1 MFSEPKVADNTE
13 METKSLGPDSREF
26 KGLEDLGRNH
36 LRDRSLLQATLEL
49 YARGARFVTRPTIES
64 ILTIAVNYPGVPE
77 IIVKFINTCEQDTES
92 PVLTMLDMKPSYSK
106 LRALVHSA
114 KVAYNYYYL
123 ADGLLDLSLGY
134 SIEFRACLLDVIKK
148 ALEFLNGRVETSD
161 YHLKAVFTELQKL
174 FNLSDEE
181 VKWLYLLQ
189 LANET
194 GSPLQDSIHPGQS
207 YTHTNIASFLDI
219 SPAQLSEMKEGKLL
233 RMGLIHKDSN
243 GHISTGSLVTDIV
256 TKGIKACHE
265 LFFEIPVKEKLPLS
279 CHLVDQK
286 STDYIKCLLNSE
298 KNEAPVHILVWGGPG
313 TGKSSYIKGLIQS
326 LKWEP
331 LIIKHGAMAGDKNGK
346 TESSIYASIEVALHA
361 PRMKKSVCVVDDADS
376 ILGTTKGF
384 LESGETR
391 NRVWLH
397 NLLERPN
404 TKVVWIVNDTRFIDD
419 SIKRRFSYSL
429 YFPPLQIEQKV
440 QVWKN
445 ILKRYKAK
453 RYMPDSEIIH
463 WVKRYDVSVG
473 VINLCVKMVMLGN
486 IKNKADFL
494 SHLEMSMESYK
505 SLSKN
510 TNRFTKIQRG
520 SDHFIDSIGT
530 SVEVSEIIADLVEFD
545 NYLKAANRKE
555 TLPIRNRSLLFYGVP
570 GAGKSELAKY
580 ISEKLNKP
588 LIRKL
593 ASDIL
598 SMWVGG
604 TEQNIRDA
612 YQEAEIKDGV
622 LFIDEADSLLFDR
635 GGAQRSWEV
644 TQVNEL
650 LARMED
656 FVGIQIFATN
666 RMKDLDS
673 ASVRRFSHKIKFDYL
688 QSDQVLR
695 FYNQFFKQELSID
708 NTQKILN
715 LQNLVPSDF
724 KAVQDRLFFK
734 KGVTE
739 ANIIEELTAESQNKT
754 KHSGKKNIGF

>member
-1 MFSEPKVADNTE
+1 
-13 METKSLGPDSREF
+13 
-26 KGLEDLGRNH
+26 
-36 LRDRSLLQATLEL
+36 
-49 YARGARFVTRPTIES
+49 
-64 ILTIAVNYPGVPE
+64 
-77 IIVKFINTCEQDTES
+77 
-92 PVLTMLDMKPSYSK
+92 
-106 LRALVHSA
+106 
-114 KVAYNYYYL
+114 
-123 ADGLLDLSLGY
+123 
-134 SIEFRACLLDVIKK
+134 
-148 ALEFLNGRVETSD
+148 
-161 YHLKAVFTELQKL
+161 
-174 FNLSDEE
+174 
-181 VKWLYLLQ
+181 
-189 LANET
+189 
-194 GSPLQDSIHPGQS
+194 
-207 YTHTNIASFLDI
+207 
-219 SPAQLSEMKEGKLL
+219 
-233 RMGLIHKDSN
+233 
-243 GHISTGSLVTDIV
+243 
-256 TKGIKACHE
+256 
-265 LFFEIPVKEKLPLS
+265 
-279 CHLVDQK
+279 
-286 STDYIKCLLNSE
+286 
-298 KNEAPVHILVWGGPG
+298 
-313 TGKSSYIKGLIQS
+313 
-326 LKWEP
+326 
-331 LIIKHGAMAGDKNGK
+331 MAGDKNGK

-622 LFIDEADSLLFDR
+622 LFIDEAGFLRQSRFPYRQAPKSYSECLLSAKTLCPSPLSQKYIYHQRQNRLFRHTLPYVRLLVVRQKNSPASSPYFGLSIKRRIDLYFRDKFYPAFLVVFYLHTLLRLSLSVLLF
-635 GGAQRSWEV
+635 A
-644 TQVNEL
+644 N
-650 LARMED
+650 
-656 FVGIQIFATN
+656 
-666 RMKDLDS
+666 
-673 ASVRRFSHKIKFDYL
+673 
-688 QSDQVLR
+688 
-695 FYNQFFKQELSID
+695 SID
-708 NTQKILN
+708 TN
-715 LQNLVPSDF
+715 
-724 KAVQDRLFFK
+724 
-734 KGVTE
+734 KGYF
-739 ANIIEELTAESQNKT
+739 
-754 KHSGKKNIGF
+754 G